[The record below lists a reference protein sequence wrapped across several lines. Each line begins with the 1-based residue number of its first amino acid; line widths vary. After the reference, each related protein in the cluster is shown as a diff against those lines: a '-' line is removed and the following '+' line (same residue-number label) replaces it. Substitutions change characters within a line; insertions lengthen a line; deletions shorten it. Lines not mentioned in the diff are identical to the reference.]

1 MKKLLIVDDDKL
13 ILSIFS
19 EKFSENENLELLIA
33 TSYKGGVEHIVKN
46 KNNIHAAIIDLN
58 LPDAED
64 GEMANYT
71 LSKKIPTVILTGKY
85 NKSIKNTLLKYDTL
99 DFITKDCKRSIL
111 NSIFTI
117 KRILNN
123 YDTNVLVVDDSKL
136 QRNILKNILKAM
148 YLNVFTAKNGK
159 EALMIIENSKI
170 DFSLVITDYNM
181 PFIDGMELIAQ
192 LREDY
197 NKDQLGII
205 ALSSNNMPELSSDF
219 IKIGA
224 NDYINKPYTKIEVI
238 TRVNSILDLLD
249 LFKENREM
257 AFKDF
262 LTNSFNRR
270 YFFTSGQTIFNKVK
284 RKKENI
290 AIAMIDI
297 DNFKSINDNYGH
309 DVGDISLKTTA
320 KILKSS
326 LRKSDLIAR
335 FGGEEFCIMLENI
348 SYENCVK
355 LLKKL
360 KTTFE
365 ENSIEYNNIE
375 LNFTISIGLYYGK
388 ATKLTD
394 LIKFADKAL
403 IAAKNNGKNQMQIYK
418 KE

>member
-388 ATKLTD
+388 ATRLTD

>member
-136 QRNILKNILKAM
+136 QRNILKNILKTM

-205 ALSSNNMPELSSDF
+205 ALSSNNMPELSSEF

-388 ATKLTD
+388 ATRLTD

-403 IAAKNNGKNQMQIYK
+403 ITAKNNGKNQMQIYK

>member
-205 ALSSNNMPELSSDF
+205 ALSSNNMPELSSEF

-403 IAAKNNGKNQMQIYK
+403 ITAKNNGKNQMQIYK

>member
-403 IAAKNNGKNQMQIYK
+403 ITAKNNGKNQMQIYK

>member
-136 QRNILKNILKAM
+136 QRNILKNILKTM

-205 ALSSNNMPELSSDF
+205 ALSSNNMPELSSEF

-403 IAAKNNGKNQMQIYK
+403 ITAKNNGKNQMQIYK